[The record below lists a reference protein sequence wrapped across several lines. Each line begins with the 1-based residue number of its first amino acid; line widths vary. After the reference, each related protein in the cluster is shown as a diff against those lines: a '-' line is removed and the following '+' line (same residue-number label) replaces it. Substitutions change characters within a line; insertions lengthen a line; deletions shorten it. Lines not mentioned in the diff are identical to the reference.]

1 MTVILLLLY
10 TIRLLFLVAGG
21 HVARYWLTL
30 GACFCAFKYDVFS
43 WHDRKV
49 SKVYSEKAA
58 KTTCHM
64 RQRKFFFTFNSVL
77 YPASRL
83 FAS

>member
-49 SKVYSEKAA
+49 SKVYSGKSSENYLSLAPA
-58 KTTCHM
+58 
-64 RQRKFFFTFNSVL
+64 QVL
-77 YPASRL
+77 FHL
-83 FAS
+83 